1 MKHNHNHDNAPG
13 SDIPL
18 VPCRFEFIDKAAHL
32 VCVAGSFNDWKPEAK
47 TLHGDGSGKWWKETP
62 LKPGVYEYCFVV
74 DGKWIPDPSAPESVA
89 NPFGG
94 KNSVLKVA
102 SPPGQTGPAT
112 AKNLSPKKN

>member
-1 MKHNHNHDNAPG
+1 MKHNRNHDNATE
-13 SDIPL
+13 SNEL
-18 VPCRFEFIDKAAHL
+18 VPYRFEFIDKAAHL

-74 DGKWIPDPSAPESVA
+74 DGKWIPDPSARESVA